1 MSFELGHLNDDEIKL
16 LAKETGLSIHA
27 IQEAQKAFVQTQ
39 TISLDAPININREG
53 YPETSLYG
61 MLASEDLNPERQTMI
76 IERNSELLKVIEET
90 LRPRDYKVIMMRFGF
105 ETGQPMTLE
114 EIGNI
119 YGVTRE
125 RIRQIEA
132 GALIKL
138 RRRLKRDGKDDWF
151 VD

>member
-1 MSFELGHLNDDEIKL
+1 MSFELGYLNDDEIKL

-39 TISLDAPININREG
+39 IISLDAPINIKSDD
-53 YPETSLYG
+53 YPENSL
-61 MLASEDLNPERQTMI
+61 MEVLASEDLNPERQTMI
-76 IERNSELLKVIEET
+76 LDRNSELLRVIHET
-90 LRPRDYKVIMMRFGF
+90 LKARDNKVIMMRFGF

-114 EIGNI
+114 EIGTI
-119 YGVTRE
+119 YRVTRE

-132 GALIKL
+132 KALTKL
-138 RRRLKRDGKDDWF
+138 RRRLKQDGKDEWL